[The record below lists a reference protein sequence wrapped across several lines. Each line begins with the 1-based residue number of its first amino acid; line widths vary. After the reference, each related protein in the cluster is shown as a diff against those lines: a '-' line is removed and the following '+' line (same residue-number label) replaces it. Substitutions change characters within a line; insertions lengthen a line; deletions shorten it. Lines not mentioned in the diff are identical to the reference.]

1 MEYYYFLN
9 GTQYGPMPVEA
20 MVSRIDRNT
29 LVWRQGM
36 ENWLP
41 AGSLP
46 ELAPFLA
53 QQVQPPQMNNVK
65 LRDFSKTTKVF
76 SIFGVI
82 FSSIMLLISI
92 VFISE
97 PDRRWDY
104 YYDYYYYGVDEG
116 WGVFYFL
123 LSVFLL
129 VFSIIALAKAS
140 GALRKKRQ
148 QGYR

>member
-9 GTQYGPMPVEA
+9 GTQYGPVPVEE
-20 MVSRIDRNT
+20 MVSRIDRST

-46 ELAPFLA
+46 ELAPFFTQKA
-53 QQVQPPQMNNVK
+53 QPPQINNVK

-97 PDRRWDY
+97 PDRYWSSYWDY
-104 YYDYYYYGVDEG
+104 WHYGVDEG
-116 WGVFYFL
+116 WEVFYFL

-129 VFSIIALAKAS
+129 VFSIITLAKS
-140 GALRKKRQ
+140 SSALRKKRQ

>member
-9 GTQYGPMPVEA
+9 GTQYGPMPVEV

-46 ELAPFLA
+46 ELAPFFA

-104 YYDYYYYGVDEG
+104 YFDYYYYGVDEG

-129 VFSIIALAKAS
+129 VFSIIALAKSS

-148 QGYR
+148 LGYR

>member
-1 MEYYYFLN
+1 MEYFYFLN

-20 MVSRIDRNT
+20 MASKIDSDT

-46 ELAPFLA
+46 ELAPYFA
-53 QQVQPPQMNNVK
+53 QKMQPIQMNNVK

-76 SIFGVI
+76 SIFGI
-82 FSSIMLLISI
+82 ILSSIMLFTSSILIA
-92 VFISE
+92 E

-116 WGVFYFL
+116 WGVFYFF

-129 VFSIIALAKAS
+129 VFSIIALAKSS
-140 GALRKKRQ
+140 GSLRRKRQ

>member
-1 MEYYYFLN
+1 MQLFTHLKEKNSIMEYYYFLN
-9 GTQYGPMPVEA
+9 GTQYGPMPVESV
-20 MVSRIDRNT
+20 VSRIDRNT

-92 VFISE
+92 VFIS
-97 PDRRWDY
+97 DY
-104 YYDYYYYGVDEG
+104 FILNLFESLDTL
-116 WGVFYFL
+116 FYKYL
-123 LSVFLL
+123 MN
-129 VFSIIALAKAS
+129 
-140 GALRKKRQ
+140 GRK
-148 QGYR
+148 

>member
-9 GTQYGPMPVEA
+9 GTQYGPVPVEE
-20 MVSRIDRNT
+20 MVPRIDRNT
-29 LVWRQGM
+29 LVWRQDM
-36 ENWLP
+36 EKWQP

-46 ELAPFLA
+46 ELAPFFT
-53 QQVQPPQMNNVK
+53 QKPQPPQINSGK

-92 VFISE
+92 IVFIFYS
-97 PDRRWDY
+97 RL
-104 YYDYYYYGVDEG
+104 

-129 VFSIIALAKAS
+129 VFSIIALAKSS

-148 QGYR
+148 LGYR